1 VLKRIAP
8 ALVAG
13 LSLAFSVLAAPRA
26 ACAQSSDFEFP
37 EADKS
42 QPILFGA
49 DEALRWEKGAYDVWV
64 LRGRCYVQQGARA
77 TESKQAVL
85 WVKRSVQ
92 LGGEEN
98 LVIAYLEGDVRIIDA
113 RSGGA
118 SELRD
123 KFWYGEFQSTAPMQ
137 TRTPQPGG
145 MPEVMPQAFTN
156 AMAYRDSLLNPSIRR
171 AQFTTSPAAP
181 MSTLNGAPVP
191 SSSGPA
197 TYGMPGAAPSANP
210 AAVSDT
216 NGGGLP
222 GSTAFG
228 QPAVAAAGPPGRRLR
243 AFSRTSVKVQ
253 VKWQQSP
260 TNPQEWMG
268 IITPGV
274 NLIVDGMGPSGS
286 LDIST
291 DRMVVWTSGMD
302 EPDLSGDRAQAGD
315 RPLEFYMEGNIVF
328 REGDRVIYADR
339 MYYNVN
345 RKSGVILSAEILSPV
360 QTYEGLARLKAEVVR
375 QIDSGH
381 FVAEQ
386 AYMTTS
392 RLGSPRYRMQ
402 SNQITFEDLT
412 YNEVTPDG
420 RPVIDPETGEQS
432 VLHDRMVTSSNNF
445 VYLGPVPVFYWPY
458 MAADLENPQFYL
470 RNIKI
475 KSDRIF
481 GQQVLTDWDIHQLL
495 GLKNKPQGR
504 DWVGSIDYLS
514 ERGPALGTNY
524 RYTGRDLLGIPGG
537 YFGFADAWAIHDDGV
552 DNLGSDRSALVPD
565 KSLRHRILGR
575 HRQQLPNNFQ
585 LTSEFGWISDRN
597 FLEQY
602 YELEWDTFKDQ
613 STGFELKQIVDNTS
627 WSLSA
632 DMRLN
637 KFFTETEQ
645 LPRLDHYWL
654 GQPLL
659 GDWLTWYE
667 HSSASYSKL
676 KVVETPSDP
685 VDRATFA
692 PLPWEVDSDG
702 ERFLTRQ
709 EFDLPL
715 SLGPVKIVPYAL
727 GEAGHWG
734 EVIDGHETQR
744 LYGQT
749 GIRAALPFWSANPNI
764 QSELFNVNGIAHKV
778 TLDVDAYFAD
788 ANRDLTDFP
797 LYDNIDDNAQEH
809 FRRRFAFNTFGGTTP
824 TRFDERFYALR
835 SGLASSVTSPS
846 GEIADD
852 MAAVRMGL
860 RQRWQTKRG
869 PAANPRIVDWMLFDT
884 EAVYFPRADR
894 DNFGQDFGL
903 LRYDYRWHVGER
915 VTLLS
920 DGGFDFFEDGQ
931 QTVSVGALLN
941 RPSNGSLY
949 FGYRSLEGPFNNQVL
964 IAAAN
969 YRLSPKWFG
978 SAGMSYDFSGA
989 GTIGNSFSLVRIG
1002 ESFLVSFNF
1011 SYDAYKNNISGT
1023 FNVEPRF
1030 IPGLARA
1037 ALRGTTIT
1045 PAGAYGLE

>member
-1 VLKRIAP
+1 
-8 ALVAG
+8 
-13 LSLAFSVLAAPRA
+13 
-26 ACAQSSDFEFP
+26 
-37 EADKS
+37 
-42 QPILFGA
+42 
-49 DEALRWEKGAYDVWV
+49 
-64 LRGRCYVQQGARA
+64 
-77 TESKQAVL
+77 
-85 WVKRSVQ
+85 
-92 LGGEEN
+92 
-98 LVIAYLEGDVRIIDA
+98 
-113 RSGGA
+113 
-118 SELRD
+118 
-123 KFWYGEFQSTAPMQ
+123 
-137 TRTPQPGG
+137 
-145 MPEVMPQAFTN
+145 
-156 AMAYRDSLLNPSIRR
+156 
-171 AQFTTSPAAP
+171 
-181 MSTLNGAPVP
+181 
-191 SSSGPA
+191 
-197 TYGMPGAAPSANP
+197 
-210 AAVSDT
+210 
-216 NGGGLP
+216 
-222 GSTAFG
+222 
-228 QPAVAAAGPPGRRLR
+228 
-243 AFSRTSVKVQ
+243 
-253 VKWQQSP
+253 
-260 TNPQEWMG
+260 
-268 IITPGV
+268 
-274 NLIVDGMGPSGS
+274 
-286 LDIST
+286 
-291 DRMVVWTSGMD
+291 
-302 EPDLSGDRAQAGD
+302 
-315 RPLEFYMEGNIVF
+315 
-328 REGDRVIYADR
+328 
-339 MYYNVN
+339 
-345 RKSGVILSAEILSPV
+345 
-360 QTYEGLARLKAEVVR
+360 VVR

-386 AYMTTS
+386 AYVTTS
-392 RLGSPRYRMQ
+392 RLGEPRYRLQ
-402 SNQITFEDLT
+402 SNQIAFEDIT
-412 YNEVTPDG
+412 YNEVTPSG
-420 RPVIDPETGEQS
+420 APVIDPATGEQS
-432 VLHDRMVTSSNNF
+432 VLHDRMVSSTNNF

-458 MAADLENPQFYL
+458 MATDLENPQYYL
-470 RNIKI
+470 RNVKI

-481 GQQVLTDWDIHQLL
+481 GQQILSDWDIHQIL

-504 DWVGSIDYLS
+504 DWIGSIDYLS
-514 ERGPALGTNY
+514 YRGPAVGTTY
-524 RYTGRDLLGIPGG
+524 RYTGRDLFGIPGG
-537 YFGFADAWAIHDDGV
+537 YFGFLDAWAINDKGK
-552 DNLGSDRSALVPD
+552 DNLGSDRSSLEPD
-565 KSLRHRILGR
+565 KDFRHRIFGR
-575 HRQQLPNNFQ
+575 HRQQLPDNFQ
-585 LTSEFGWISDRN
+585 LTTELGWISDRN
-597 FLEQY
+597 FLEQF

-613 STGFELKQIVDNTS
+613 STGFELKQLNNNSS

-659 GDWLTWYE
+659 GDWFTWYE
-667 HSSASYSKL
+667 HSSAEYAKL
-676 KVVETPSDP
+676 KIVETPSDP
-685 VDRATFA
+685 ADRATFA

-702 ERFLTRQ
+702 ERILTRQ
-709 EFDLPL
+709 EIDMPL
-715 SLGPVKIVPYAL
+715 ALGPIKLVPYAL

-734 EVIDGHETQR
+734 EIIDGGDTQR
-744 LYGQT
+744 LYGQA

-764 QSELFNVNGIAHKV
+764 RSELFNVNGIAHKV

-788 ANRDLTDFP
+788 ANRDLTEFP

-824 TRFDERFYALR
+824 ARFDERFYALR

-869 PAANPRIVDWMLFDT
+869 PAANPRIVDWMLLDT
-884 EAVYFPRADR
+884 EAVYFPNPDR

-931 QTVSVGALLN
+931 QTVSVGALLT
-941 RPSNGSLY
+941 RPTNGSLY
-949 FGYRSLEGPFNNQVL
+949 FGYRSLEGPFSNQVL

>member
-1 VLKRIAP
+1 VLVGP
-8 ALVAG
+8 T
-13 LSLAFSVLAAPRA
+13 STPSRA
-26 ACAQSSDFEFP
+26 ADSTGFELP
-37 EADKS
+37 EVDRS
-42 QPILFGA
+42 HPILFGA
-49 DEALRWEKGAYDVWV
+49 DEAFRWEQGAYDVWV
-64 LRGRCYVQQGARA
+64 LRGRCYVQQGPRA
-77 TESKQAVL
+77 TESNQAVL
-85 WVKRSVQ
+85 WIKRSVQ
-92 LGGEEN
+92 FAGEEN
-98 LVIAYLEGDVRIIDA
+98 LVIAYLDGDVRIINA
-113 RSGGA
+113 ESGGA
-118 SELRD
+118 FEMRE
-123 KFWYGEFQSTAPMQ
+123 KFWYGEFESTAPMQ
-137 TRTPQPGG
+137 TRTPPPGG
-145 MPEVMPQAFTN
+145 MPEVMPQVYTN
-156 AMAYRDSLLNPSIRR
+156 AMAYRQSLLNPAIRR
-171 AQFTTSPAAP
+171 AQFAAPAAP
-181 MSTLNGAPVP
+181 PPTTLPGAGLPATG
-191 SSSGPA
+191 GPA

-210 AAVSDT
+210 TAVPDT
-216 NGGGLP
+216 AGV
-222 GSTAFG
+222 G
-228 QPAVAAAGPPGRRLR
+228 QPGAAPGAPPVAAAAAPSGRRLR

-253 VKWQQSP
+253 VKWMQSP

-268 IITPGV
+268 VITPGV

-302 EPDLSGDRAQAGD
+302 EPDLSGDRTQSGD

-345 RKSGVILSAEILSPV
+345 RKAGVILSAEILSPV

-386 AYMTTS
+386 AYVTTS
-392 RLGSPRYRMQ
+392 RLGLPRYRLQ
-402 SNQITFEDLT
+402 SNQITLEDNT
-412 YNEVTPDG
+412 YNEVTADG
-420 RPVIDPETGEQS
+420 TPVIDPETGEQS
-432 VLHDRMVTSSNNF
+432 ILHDRMVTSTNNF

-495 GLKNKPQGR
+495 GLESKPQGR
-504 DWVGSIDYLS
+504 DWIGSVDYLS
-514 ERGPALGTNY
+514 ERGPALGTTY
-524 RYTGRDLLGIPGG
+524 RYTGRDLFGFSGG
-537 YFGFADAWAIHDDGV
+537 HYGFADAWAINDDGL

-565 KSLRHRILGR
+565 KNLRHRILGR

-585 LTSEFGWISDRN
+585 FTGEVGWISDRN

-613 STGFELKQIVDNTS
+613 STGFELKQIMDNTS

-632 DMRLN
+632 DLRLN

-659 GDWLTWYE
+659 GDTLTWYE
-667 HSSASYSKL
+667 HSSAEYAKL
-676 KVVETPSDP
+676 QIVQTPSDP

-702 ERFLTRQ
+702 ERILTRQ
-709 EFDLPL
+709 ELDLPL
-715 SLGPVKIVPYAL
+715 SLGPVKLVPYAL

-734 EVIDGHETQR
+734 EIIDGGDTQR
-744 LYGQT
+744 LYGQA
-749 GIRAALPFWSANPNI
+749 GVRAALPFWSANPNI

-788 ANRDLTDFP
+788 ANRDLTEFP

-809 FRRRFAFNTFGGTTP
+809 FRRRFAFNTFGGVTP
-824 TRFDERFYALR
+824 ARFDERFYALR

-884 EAVYFPRADR
+884 EAVFFPDADR

-931 QTVSVGALLN
+931 QTVSIGALLT
-941 RPSNGSLY
+941 RPTNGSLY
-949 FGYRSLEGPFNNQVL
+949 FGYRSLEGPFKNQVL

-978 SAGMSYDFSGA
+978 SGGLSYDFSGA